1 MKSEE
6 IFREALE
13 YEKKI
18 RDLYL
23 SAVKKIDDKR
33 GKDLF
38 KALADDEQSHV
49 DFLEYSLDK
58 LKNKDDVDISRLES
72 NIPTVGKLD
81 RNIEQMKDRIPE
93 NMLGD
98 VKRVLNSALELE
110 IETSRFYKESYD
122 KAEEGLI
129 KEILK
134 KFHEIEER
142 HVEVVRVELDFS
154 SNNGHWFNF
163 MEIDLEHG

>member
-1 MKSEE
+1 MRSEE
-6 IFREALE
+6 IFTEALE

-23 SAVKKIDDKR
+23 SAVEKIDDKR

-72 NIPTVGKLD
+72 NIPSVEKLD
-81 RNIEQMKDRIPE
+81 RSIEKMKDKIPQH
-93 NMLGD
+93 MLGD
-98 VKRVLNSALELE
+98 VKRVLNSALNLE
-110 IETSRFYKESYD
+110 IETSRFYKDSYD

>member
-1 MKSEE
+1 MKTEE
-6 IFREALE
+6 IFTEALE

-23 SAVKKIDDKR
+23 SAVQKIDDKR

-58 LKNKDDVDISRLES
+58 LKNKDEVDAGLLES
-72 NIPTVGKLD
+72 KIPSVKNLNQ
-81 RNIEQMKDRIPE
+81 NIERMKEKIPRH
-93 NMLGD
+93 MLGD
-98 VKRVLNSALELE
+98 VKRVLNSALNLE
-110 IETSRFYKESYD
+110 TETSRFYRESCE
-122 KAEEGLI
+122 KAEEGPI

-154 SNNGHWFNF
+154 SNNGYWFNF